1 MIGSVYVFAAVAVA
15 PLAVTALPAP
25 AHPAPYDETPKP
37 YGFEYGVHDNHSGAN
52 FNQHEAADG
61 KLVTGSYQVLL
72 PDGRTQIVSYKA
84 DSTGYGGYIADVK
97 YDGKAVYK
105 PAPKPV
111 YKPKPYHA

>member
-1 MIGSVYVFAAVAVA
+1 MISIFLWQ
-15 PLAVTALPAP
+15 PLWCQLQPAWGCRRKISHWVIPSPASRRKDPGIEFWQKLFQALS
-25 AHPAPYDETPKP
+25 HNK
-37 YGFEYGVHDNHSGAN
+37 
-52 FNQHEAADG
+52 
-61 KLVTGSYQVLL
+61 KLFF
-72 PDGRTQIVSYKA
+72 QIVNYKA